1 MTRQKRQLMI
11 MLLVLIIAVAAL
23 VFVWRLPAEEE
34 DIQEQRYQI
43 TALEEDQIS
52 RFSFANE
59 SGMCN
64 FTRQDGTWISEED
77 RSLEIDGDAVA
88 RLIGKIASLSSSDCI
103 EQVEDSAQ
111 YGLDEP
117 AATILISDG
126 TTGCTLLVG
135 DYNELTET
143 YYLCLESDK
152 GTVYTADPYTVSD
165 FIDKSMEDLVV
176 QQEETETAA
185 E

>member
-88 RLIGKIASLSSSDCI
+88 VRLYWLMA
-103 EQVEDSAQ
+103 
-111 YGLDEP
+111 
-117 AATILISDG
+117 
-126 TTGCTLLVG
+126 
-135 DYNELTET
+135 
-143 YYLCLESDK
+143 
-152 GTVYTADPYTVSD
+152 
-165 FIDKSMEDLVV
+165 
-176 QQEETETAA
+176 
-185 E
+185 

>member
-1 MTRQKRQLMI
+1 MTRQKRQLVI
-11 MLLVLIIAVAAL
+11 MLLVLIVAVAAL
-23 VFVWRLPAEEE
+23 VFVWRLPAEE

-43 TALEEDQIS
+43 TALEKDQIS

-64 FTRQDGTWISEED
+64 FTRQDGTWISE
-77 RSLEIDGDAVA
+77 V
-88 RLIGKIASLSSSDCI
+88 
-103 EQVEDSAQ
+103 
-111 YGLDEP
+111 DEP

-165 FIDKSMEDLVV
+165 FIDKRMEDLVV